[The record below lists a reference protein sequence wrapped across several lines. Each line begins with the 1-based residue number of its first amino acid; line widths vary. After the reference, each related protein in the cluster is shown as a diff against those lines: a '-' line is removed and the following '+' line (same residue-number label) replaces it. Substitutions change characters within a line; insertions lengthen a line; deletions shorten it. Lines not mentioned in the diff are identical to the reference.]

1 MAQNATFKKSK
12 VELRMGAGASMFFG
26 DLGGNFKSRKDGFL
40 DIDMRSVRGNFNL
53 SAKYNIYKWLAIR
66 TDFNQA
72 QVVGD
77 DAFSAEYFRRNRNLS
92 FSSSISELSLT
103 GELVAVNLLRWR
115 QLSKL
120 HFELYGFGGLGVF
133 RFNPKATL
141 NNRVYELQPMGTEGQ
156 GLIPGSKPY
165 SLISGVL
172 PLGIGLRK
180 LVGNTVMVGVEL
192 SLRKSFTDY
201 IDDVSGTYYANNV
214 IREVRGDVAADLADR
229 SLNGSGA
236 AGTPRGNPGEN
247 DNYSF
252 IQIYFQKGLSNQL
265 IRDERQAFRKIT
277 NKMHKCP
284 KFR

>member
-1 MAQNATFKKSK
+1 MVKNPSISFIFSCIISWLIWSPSAVAQNATFKKSK

-120 HFELYGFGGLGVF
+120 HFELYGFGGLLEILCVECC
-133 RFNPKATL
+133 
-141 NNRVYELQPMGTEGQ
+141 EL
-156 GLIPGSKPY
+156 L
-165 SLISGVL
+165 
-172 PLGIGLRK
+172 
-180 LVGNTVMVGVEL
+180 
-192 SLRKSFTDY
+192 
-201 IDDVSGTYYANNV
+201 
-214 IREVRGDVAADLADR
+214 
-229 SLNGSGA
+229 
-236 AGTPRGNPGEN
+236 
-247 DNYSF
+247 F
-252 IQIYFQKGLSNQL
+252 II
-265 IRDERQAFRKIT
+265 
-277 NKMHKCP
+277 
-284 KFR
+284 